1 MSRLIQFGNNPCS
14 FTNDL
19 MEDPGKMVSFSDY
32 VNSIDKLCRNEI
44 ITPIEARQLLGFDN
58 GFFRRESEKEV
69 EE

>member
-1 MSRLIQFGNNPCS
+1 MSKLIQDGNNPHS

-32 VNSIDKLCRNEI
+32 VNSIDKLCRNDI
-44 ITPIEARQLLGFDN
+44 ITPVEARQLLGFD
-58 GFFRRESEKEV
+58 GDFFSDSEMEV

>member
-1 MSRLIQFGNNPCS
+1 MSKLIQDGDNPHS
-14 FTNDL
+14 FTNEL

-44 ITPIEARQLLGFDN
+44 ITPIEARQLLGFD
-58 GFFRRESEKEV
+58 GDFFNDSEMEV